1 MGQTIQAFVDKIR
14 TEGIQ
19 AGQKEADGLLA
30 EAKAQAEQITAQA
43 RQDAEKVLAEARGE
57 AENLLTRGRTEL
69 ELAARDAVSKL
80 RDALGKALQTV
91 LGSGARATLEDEA
104 FIGQA
109 LHEIITAYGK
119 AEMEGK
125 KSIRINVPEPMRQK
139 LVQWAI
145 AHVGSDNLGGEH
157 ITIDL
162 KGTLSQAGFEYTMDG
177 ATVEVTVDSVV
188 EVLAGLVG
196 PTVREILETAMAE
209 NKG

>member
-14 TEGIQ
+14 TEGVQ
-19 AGQKEADGLLA
+19 AGQKQADDLLA
-30 EAKAQAEQITAQA
+30 EARGQAEQITAQA
-43 RQDAEKVLAEARGE
+43 AQDAEKVLADAKAEA
-57 AENLLTRGRTEL
+57 ANIVTRGRTEL
-69 ELAARDAVSKL
+69 ELAARDAVGKL
-80 RDALGKALQTV
+80 RDALGKALAAV
-91 LGSGARATLEDEA
+91 LAGGARATLDDEA

-109 LHEIITAYGK
+109 LHEIIVAYGK
-119 AEMEGK
+119 AEMEGD

-162 KGTLSQAGFEYTMDG
+162 KGTLSQAGFEYNMAG
-177 ATVEVTVDSVV
+177 ATVEVTVESVV

-196 PTVREILETAMAE
+196 PAVREILETAMTG